1 MSTTHTLLYFNIHG
15 LAARIRL
22 AFAVAGLPYTD
33 SRFASRDAFTEMK
46 ASGELPFGQVPCL
59 LVTDAATG
67 ATTKLAQSSAILR
80 YVCALGGLYPGAAA
94 PLLAAQVDA
103 QVQAAADAM
112 AALGVL
118 TYPARN
124 GLAHLA
130 EADVAAGLEAQRA
143 DVLPRHLGYLEAA
156 LGAAAGGG
164 AGWVCATARPSPA
177 DFAWGTQLRDIRVG
191 AVAAV
196 PPAVL
201 APFPR
206 INAFLDKFLAVPE
219 VAAYYAANP

>member
-1 MSTTHTLLYFNIHG
+1 MASHTLIYFNING

-22 AFAVAGLPYTD
+22 AFAVAGIPFVD
-33 SRFASRDAFTEMK
+33 KRFASRDEFTALK
-46 ASGELPFGQVPCL
+46 PTLPFGQVPCL
-59 LVTDAATG
+59 LVTDAAG

-80 YVCALGGLYPGAAA
+80 YVCQLGGLHPGE

-103 QVQAAADAM
+103 QLQAATDAM
-112 AALGVL
+112 AALGCL
-118 TYPARN
+118 TYPARH
-124 GLAHLA
+124 GMAHLA

-143 DVLPRHLGYLEAA
+143 DVLPRHLGHLEAA
-156 LGAAAGGG
+156 LEGGS
-164 AGWVCATARPSPA
+164 GWVCATSKPSPA

-191 AVAAV
+191 AVPAL
-196 PPAVL
+196 PPLLL

-206 INAFLDKFLAVPE
+206 INAFLDKFLALPE

>member
-1 MSTTHTLLYFNIHG
+1 MASHTLIYFNIHG

-22 AFAVAGLPYTD
+22 AFAVAGLPFTD
-33 SRFASRDAFTEMK
+33 KRFATREEFTALK
-46 ASGELPFGQVPCL
+46 PTLPFGQVPCL
-59 LVTDAATG
+59 LVTDAAG
-67 ATTKLAQSSAILR
+67 TTTQLAQSSAILR
-80 YVCALGGLYPGAAA
+80 YVCQLGGLHPGE

-103 QVQAAADAM
+103 QLQAASDAM
-112 AALGVL
+112 VALGCL

-143 DVLPRHLGYLEAA
+143 DVLPRHLGHLEAA
-156 LGAAAGGG
+156 LEGGAAGGS
-164 AGWVCATARPSPA
+164 GWVCATARPSPA

-191 AVAAV
+191 AVPAL
-196 PPAVL
+196 PPTLL

-206 INAFLDKFLAVPE
+206 INACLDKFLALPE
-219 VAAYYAANP
+219 VAAYSAASP